1 MWLNVISINLMQL
14 SKRGTFVET
23 AYPRLPSNRRA
34 RQSVELFTSVAD
46 EQTHDSLSKFC
57 VMLCK
62 ILNRDLNMFG
72 FGSHHRN
79 SFSNFNRALKIKS
92 DFFFFPKSVT
102 TLDKITLEIR
112 LLILLLVWVII

>member
-23 AYPRLPSNRRA
+23 AYPRLPSNRRT

-46 EQTHDSLSKFC
+46 ERTHDSVGKFC
-57 VMLCK
+57 LMLCK
-62 ILNRDLNMFG
+62 ILNRDLLNVFG

-79 SFSNFNRALKIKS
+79 SFSNFKPCFE
-92 DFFFFPKSVT
+92 D
-102 TLDKITLEIR
+102 
-112 LLILLLVWVII
+112 

>member
-23 AYPRLPSNRRA
+23 AYPRLPSSRRT

-46 EQTHDSLSKFC
+46 ERTHDSVGKFC
-57 VMLCK
+57 LMLCK
-62 ILNRDLNMFG
+62 ILNRDLLNVFG

-79 SFSNFNRALKIKS
+79 SFQISNRALKIKG
-92 DFFFFPKSVT
+92 DLFFLSEKCYNF
-102 TLDKITLEIR
+102 R
-112 LLILLLVWVII
+112 